1 MQKPAPVARL
11 RARLDRV
18 ALTGGLIII
27 GFFGILGGWLA
38 IAPLSSAA
46 VATGVV
52 SPDSSRKSIQHL
64 EGGIV
69 REVLVK
75 DGDVVAAGQPLVV
88 LEDTQARA
96 QVQALRAQWHRLAAV
111 RSRNSSLQADR
122 PAPEFVRETL
132 DAATADAELASFL
145 RTQAELFK
153 TRRETQQ
160 SKVEMLRRQVQ
171 QLAEQKSGREAEGR
185 GYAEQLR
192 LLDDELTG
200 LKVLL
205 AQGNALKS

>member
-11 RARLDRV
+11 RSRLDRV
-18 ALTGGLIII
+18 ALTGGLIIT

-38 IAPLSSAA
+38 FAPQSSEA

-75 DGDVVAAGQPLVV
+75 DGDRVAAGQSLVV

-96 QVQALRAQWHRLAAV
+96 QAQALRAQWHRLAAV
-111 RSRNSSLQADR
+111 RSRVASLQADR
-122 PAPEFVRETL
+122 SAPEFPKETL
-132 DAATADAELASFL
+132 DAAAADAELASFL
-145 RTQAELFK
+145 RTQAELVK
-153 TRRETQQ
+153 TRREGQQ
-160 SKVEMLRRQVQ
+160 SKVEMLQRQVQ
-171 QLAEQKSGREAEGR
+171 QLAEQKSGREAESK
-185 GYAEQLR
+185 GYA
-192 LLDDELTG
+192 
-200 LKVLL
+200 
-205 AQGNALKS
+205 

>member
-1 MQKPAPVARL
+1 M
-11 RARLDRV
+11 
-18 ALTGGLIII
+18 

-75 DGDVVAAGQPLVV
+75 DGEVVAAGQPLVV

-111 RSRNSSLQADR
+111 RSRICPCRRTGPPPSL
-122 PAPEFVRETL
+122 
-132 DAATADAELASFL
+132 
-145 RTQAELFK
+145 
-153 TRRETQQ
+153 
-160 SKVEMLRRQVQ
+160 
-171 QLAEQKSGREAEGR
+171 
-185 GYAEQLR
+185 
-192 LLDDELTG
+192 
-200 LKVLL
+200 
-205 AQGNALKS
+205 